1 MYLDLIVMS
10 WMPTWSREEHDE
22 SKHGLIDDYIAQ

>member
-10 WMPTWSREEHDE
+10 WMPTWSREMYDK
-22 SKHGLIDDYIAQ
+22 SKHELIDGYMAQ